1 MTLGDM
7 KKSALALIEE
17 YDASNPLLTG
27 DEDISAKLNSS
38 VNRIMNELCRYKKMP
53 KYVEMNVAEGDV
65 IEFSDIESECGYEVF
80 QIEKARGV
88 QHTMKANGTVIKVL
102 ESGTLELDV
111 FVYPERITD
120 STKDKVYEFEISSDL
135 LEIMPYGIAADLL
148 KNDISTSYG
157 KVYSTRYEE
166 MKRMI
171 DPRYTLSQITVEG
184 GYNI

>member
-1 MTLGDM
+1 
-7 KKSALALIEE
+7 
-17 YDASNPLLTG
+17 
-27 DEDISAKLNSS
+27 
-38 VNRIMNELCRYKKMP
+38 
-53 KYVEMNVAEGDV
+53 
-65 IEFSDIESECGYEVF
+65 
-80 QIEKARGV
+80 
-88 QHTMKANGTVIKVL
+88 VL

-135 LEIMPYGIAADLL
+135 LDIMPYGIAADLL